1 MEGDAT
7 QGMNE
12 ARSPGISGSARSA
25 SRREGVAALV
35 ALLFL
40 NVALSFNNWWP
51 TFFVVP
57 DARLSPEFVLLW
69 VVLLVTVRMHGRVPQ
84 ALISGLAA
92 VTLLYTIGRYA
103 DVTAPALFGREIN
116 IYWDGAQL
124 PRFLWVTARDESA
137 WQALG
142 IVGVAVLA
150 LWGLYR
156 LLRAAIG
163 VVARVAAPIALRSK
177 TALAL
182 SGIAVVLAL
191 ANTAGVRAT
200 WPVISRPVTPSLV
213 RQGVILRDAL
223 SPARL
228 AAALPASPAFTS
240 DLAELSGSDVEL
252 IFLESY
258 GAFVFDNP
266 AAHNAL
272 AGPRSA
278 FARAIQSSG
287 RWVVSAFVRSPTFG
301 GASDLAHLSLLS
313 GIDLSDPLRHHLL
326 LASDRPTLLRY
337 FESCGYETYGFYP
350 ALSWEWPERAF
361 YGYDHFL
368 DARTLDYRGPEFGYW
383 KVPDQ
388 YSIARFHQLN
398 PERAD
403 SPPRFLFFATIN
415 THAPFRPLPPYQ
427 PDWSKLL
434 SPQPYAAADVRRALA
449 DHIDWTDLRAPYVR
463 SIAYNYRWLAGYVA
477 QPRRRDVLLILL
489 GDHQPMGAVTGEGAS
504 WDVPVH
510 IIGTNA
516 ELRDRLVAAGFR
528 QGIEP
533 MYPSLGGMH
542 ELTPLLLKA
551 FDGHG
556 VATVTRAA
564 GARGASAKLSRSV
577 HCGPAQHRAGEVGRP
592 SSASG

>member
-1 MEGDAT
+1 
-7 QGMNE
+7 MNAE
-12 ARSPGISGSARSA
+12 RSSSINRSSPSA
-25 SRREGVAALV
+25 SRLALIAALG
-35 ALLFL
+35 AMLLL

-51 TFFVVP
+51 TFLIVP

-69 VVLLVTVRMHGRVPQ
+69 VVLLVTVRARGRVPD

-92 VTLLYTIGRYA
+92 VYLLYTIGRYA

-116 IYWDGAQL
+116 LYWDGAQL
-124 PRFLWVTARDESA
+124 PRFLWVTARNDSV

-142 IVGVAVLA
+142 IVAAALLG

-156 LLRAAIG
+156 ILCAAIG

-177 TALAL
+177 TGLTL
-182 SGIAVVLAL
+182 TGIAVALAL

-213 RQGVILRDAL
+213 RQGLILRDAL
-223 SPARL
+223 SPVRL
-228 AAALPASPAFTS
+228 AAALPASPRFHS

-252 IFLESY
+252 FFLESY

-266 AAHNAL
+266 AARKTL
-272 AGPRSA
+272 AAPRSA
-278 FARAIQSSG
+278 LAHAIASSG

-301 GASDLAHLSLLS
+301 GASDLAHLSLLT
-313 GIDLSDPLRHHLL
+313 GVDLSDPVRHHLL
-326 LASDRPTLLRY
+326 LASHRQTLIHY

-350 ALSWEWPERAF
+350 ALSWEWPERVF

-368 DARTLDYRGPEFGYW
+368 DARGLGYRGPAFGYW

-403 SPPRFLFFATIN
+403 SRPRFLFFATIN
-415 THAPFRPLPPYQ
+415 THVPFRPLPPYQ

-434 SPQPYAAADVRRALA
+434 SPQPYAPAEVARALA

-477 QPRRRDVLLILL
+477 RPRRRDFLLILL
-489 GDHQPMGAVTGEGAS
+489 GDHQPLGAVTGEGAS

-533 MYPSLGGMH
+533 RHPTLGGMH

-551 FDGHG
+551 FDSHG

-564 GARGASAKLSRSV
+564 GAMGSSAKLSRSV
-577 HCGPAQHRAGEVGRP
+577 RCGPAQHRAGGVGKP
-592 SSASG
+592 PSASG

>member
-1 MEGDAT
+1 M
-7 QGMNE
+7 QGMNGE
-12 ARSPGISGSARSA
+12 RSLGIRGPASSA
-25 SRREGVAALV
+25 SRLALAVALV

-51 TFFVVP
+51 TFFIVP

-69 VVLLVTVRMHGRVPQ
+69 VVLLIAVRVRGRVPD

-92 VTLLYTIGRYA
+92 VYVLYTIGRYA

-116 IYWDGAQL
+116 LYWDGAQL
-124 PRFLWVTARDESA
+124 PRFLWVTARNDSV

-142 IVGVAVLA
+142 IVAAALLA

-163 VVARVAAPIALRSK
+163 VVARVAAPLAMRSK
-177 TALAL
+177 TGLAL
-182 SGIAVVLAL
+182 TGIAVVLAL
-191 ANTAGVRAT
+191 ANTAGMRAT

-213 RQGVILRDAL
+213 KQGVILYDAL
-223 SPARL
+223 SPVRL
-228 AAALPASPAFTS
+228 AAALPASPAFSS

-266 AAHNAL
+266 AARKAL

-287 RWVVSAFVRSPTFG
+287 RWAVSAFVRSPTFG
-301 GASDLAHLSLLS
+301 GASDLAHLSLLT
-313 GIDLSDPLRHHLL
+313 GVDLSDPLRHHLL

-350 ALSWEWPERAF
+350 ALSWDWPERAF

-368 DARTLDYRGPEFGYW
+368 DARGLDYRGPAFGYW
-383 KVPDQ
+383 KIPDQ

-398 PERAD
+398 PERTD

-434 SPQPYAAADVRRALA
+434 SPQPYASADVTRALA
-449 DHIDWTDLRAPYVR
+449 DRVDWTDLRAPYVR
-463 SIAYNYRWLAGYVA
+463 SIGYNYRWLAGYVA

-533 MYPSLGGMH
+533 MHPTLGGMH

-551 FDGHG
+551 FDGRG
-556 VATVTRAA
+556 VASVTRAA
-564 GARGASAKLSRSV
+564 GATGVGAKRSGSTR
-577 HCGPAQHRAGEVGRP
+577 CGPAQHRAGEVGKP
-592 SSASG
+592 ASASG